1 MKEIYHKQNKILE
14 VENLF
19 TNVFVNETIYYFQQY
34 LSSLFYPTFKN
45 YPHKKKKTAITMST
59 KKKIFFLLACTRHV
73 PLNDHLGNI
82 YSPTDGVAMGSPP
95 GT

>member
-1 MKEIYHKQNKILE
+1 MKQFIISNNIYRHYSIPPLKI
-14 VENLF
+14 
-19 TNVFVNETIYYFQQY
+19 T
-34 LSSLFYPTFKN
+34 PT
-45 YPHKKKKTAITMST
+45 KKKKTAITMST